1 MLTERP
7 VWSSLLLE
15 PLAML
20 NGVENEREV
29 LVLTSMMGE
38 PAELGGPEIAARMDA
53 SWRTGRRPDAW
64 DVA

>member
-1 MLTERP
+1 MFTERP

-38 PAELGGPEIAARMDA
+38 PAELGGPEIAADA
-53 SWRTGRRPDAW
+53 K
-64 DVA
+64 